1 VIGGFFLPQK
11 KYWKR
16 HAGKGKV
23 VHPRNETGRERERAL
38 VLYRRLSSPV
48 AVGKKK
54 KMTLADPPSLLN
66 FNGLETIG

>member
-1 VIGGFFLPQK
+1 MPE
-11 KYWKR
+11 
-16 HAGKGKV
+16 KV
-23 VHPRNETGRERERAL
+23 KLCILETRQGERERESAL

>member
-1 VIGGFFLPQK
+1 MPE
-11 KYWKR
+11 
-16 HAGKGKV
+16 KV
-23 VHPRNETGRERERAL
+23 KLCILETRQGERERAL